1 MPMKKA
7 SSDIAY
13 EYIRRKILGGAF
25 PPGYALM
32 TEVLS
37 VEAKVSRTP
46 VREALHKL
54 KAEGLVSISP
64 RLGASVKKMDPKEF
78 REACGL
84 RLALE
89 GYSAALAATNHS
101 PADLR
106 QIKYALDAMRVLTA
120 KILAAADEAPFIN
133 DLLREDVHFHVAI
146 MTAANNDL
154 MKAEILRLNMS
165 GRLMVGPRAAKFVAK
180 RKSDAN
186 RRRVLASHEE
196 IYAAIIRGDAG
207 AARAAM
213 ERHIQD
219 IVDKTMRQ
227 IGGSEVATS
236 RPLSEEELAYV
247 G

>member
-1 MPMKKA
+1 MKKA

-13 EYIRRKILGGAF
+13 EYIRKKILGGAF

-37 VEAKVSRTP
+37 AETKVSRTP

-64 RLGASVKKMDPKEF
+64 RLGASVRKMDLKEF
-78 REACGL
+78 RDACGL

-89 GYSAALAATNHS
+89 GYSAALAAANHRE
-101 PADLR
+101 AELR
-106 QIKYALDAMRVLTA
+106 QIKFALDAMRSLTG
-120 KILAAADEAPFIN
+120 KILAADDEAPFIN

-154 MKAEILRLNMS
+154 MKAEILRLNMID
-165 GRLMVGPRAAKFVAK
+165 RLMVGPRAAKFVAK
-180 RKSDAN
+180 QDSDINRK
-186 RRRVLASHEE
+186 RVLASHEE
-196 IYAAIIRGDAG
+196 IYEAIVRRDTV

-227 IGGSEVATS
+227 IGRTDVAVF
-236 RPLSEEELAYV
+236 RQLSAEELGYV

>member
-1 MPMKKA
+1 MKKA

-13 EYIRRKILGGAF
+13 EYIRGKILGGTF

-78 REACGL
+78 RDACGL

-120 KILAAADEAPFIN
+120 
-133 DLLREDVHFHVAI
+133 
-146 MTAANNDL
+146 
-154 MKAEILRLNMS
+154 
-165 GRLMVGPRAAKFVAK
+165 
-180 RKSDAN
+180 
-186 RRRVLASHEE
+186 
-196 IYAAIIRGDAG
+196 
-207 AARAAM
+207 
-213 ERHIQD
+213 
-219 IVDKTMRQ
+219 
-227 IGGSEVATS
+227 
-236 RPLSEEELAYV
+236 
-247 G
+247 

>member
-1 MPMKKA
+1 MKKA

-13 EYIRRKILGGAF
+13 EYIRKKILGGAF
-25 PPGYALM
+25 PPGHAL
-32 TEVLS
+32 TTDVLS
-37 VEAKVSRTP
+37 TETRVSRTP
-46 VREALHKL
+46 VREALQKL

-64 RLGASVKKMDPKEF
+64 RLGASVKKMDLKEF

-89 GYSAALAATNHS
+89 GYAAALAAANHS
-101 PADLR
+101 QADLR
-106 QIKYALDAMRVLTA
+106 QIKYALDAMRGLTA
-120 KILAAADEAPFIN
+120 RILAAADEAPFIN

-154 MKAEILRLNMS
+154 MKAEILRLNMID
-165 GRLMVGPRAAKFVAK
+165 RLMVGPRAAKFVAK
-180 RKSDAN
+180 KDSDAN

-196 IYAAIIRGDAG
+196 IYAAIVRGDTG

-227 IGGSEVATS
+227 IGSADVAVS
-236 RPLSEEELAYV
+236 RRLSDEELAYV
-247 G
+247 A